1 MPHHAV
7 TDDEFAPVTSHRFQE
22 QKNAVQGDV
31 VSYAILVVDDDA
43 SVRKSTLRLL
53 AVRGYTVH
61 EAASAAEAFVRADQ
75 LRPDAILM
83 DLHMQHASGMEA
95 ARQLKAVDTLKQIPI
110 IAFSATPP
118 AGDESQLFVTVLR
131 KPCPSDEIVQAI
143 ESALHRRP

>member
-1 MPHHAV
+1 M
-7 TDDEFAPVTSHRFQE
+7 
-22 QKNAVQGDV
+22 
-31 VSYAILVVDDDA
+31 SYAILVVDDDA

-61 EAASAAEAFVRADQ
+61 VAVSAAEAIARAGE

-83 DLHMQHASGMEA
+83 DLHMQHTSGIEA
-95 ARQLKAVDTLKQIPI
+95 ARQLKAADTLKQIPI

-118 AGDESQLFVTVLR
+118 AADESQLFATVLR

-143 ESALHRRP
+143 ESALSRRP